1 MPIIGEDNIRPFPT
15 RSMWSD
21 NEEVPKKLEMMPNKL
36 SLSQAIEQINQKFK
50 DLLKIE
56 KDIEQIKESKAKDAS
71 FFIVETI
78 EDIGEKIETKNS
90 VIKELVDTV
99 QSAMVLLGSQETP
112 EVPFLKIVALLSGCI
127 NDMDLDAQ
135 EFRAHN
141 FGNEVARFFKDS
153 IQDEQLMFGITST
166 PYFTENVIKFAGI
179 WAEKSLNRDAALRYG
194 LSCRG
199 SNHLQVKGNI
209 DKTLLKLAK
218 QLIECMLKRNQDI
231 NNIKNNLKASDVVV
245 FLAYGSLDGR
255 NCFAGI
261 QKEYIEGYGHAD
273 FFFCDIVRYILV
285 SAGIPCYSD
294 LLLQDYFGNDIFP
307 EWLIPKNDQ
316 RFIDIF
322 TNWCEKAASF
332 SSHMVMFGSPVYGDK
347 TRNAAA
353 VCHKEWQAFK
363 RGRELQ
369 EDALSL
375 VLISDHRYDAANK
388 VLIDCAS
395 DQNFIEKCFPEEVK
409 DLVYS
414 KHLVDYRHSTSN
426 SSTENILYKQKFET
440 AVRFAF
446 SLINKLTAKNTFRY
460 YDGTNEWSNLFDKLN
475 QLNVEKKSELSQPDQ
490 LADGSNVVGG
500 SSLLFRSPAV
510 VKDVERQ
517 TVADDGDLGIT
528 REATKLSSPKARNVP

>member
-1 MPIIGEDNIRPFPT
+1 MPIIGEDNIRPFQT
-15 RSMWSD
+15 SMWPD
-21 NEEVPKKLEMMPNKL
+21 NEEAPKKTESMSNKP

-56 KDIEQIKESKAKDAS
+56 KDIEEQTKKDPK
-71 FFIVETI
+71 VI
-78 EDIGEKIETKNS
+78 EKKKR

-99 QSAMVLLGSQETP
+99 RSAMFSLGSQETP

-153 IQDEQLMFGITST
+153 IQDEQLMLRITST

-179 WAEKSLNRDAALRYG
+179 WAEKSLNRGAALRYG

-199 SNHLQVKGNI
+199 SNHLQKQGNI
-209 DKTLLKLAK
+209 DNKLLELAK
-218 QLIECMLKRNQDI
+218 QLINCMIKDNPYI
-231 NNIKNNLKASDVVV
+231 NNNNLKDNLKKHEIVV

-255 NCFAGI
+255 NCFSGI

-273 FFFCDIVRYILV
+273 FFFCDIVRYILISV
-285 SAGIPCYSD
+285 GIPCYSD

-322 TNWCEKAASF
+322 TNWCERAASL

-347 TRNAAA
+347 TRSKDT
-353 VCHKEWQAFK
+353 VCRKEWQAFK
-363 RGRELQ
+363 KEKQ
-369 EDALSL
+369 PTQDTLSL
-375 VLISDHRYDAANK
+375 VLISAHRYDSANK
-388 VLIDCAS
+388 YSIDCS
-395 DQNFIEKCFPEEVK
+395 DEQNFLEKCFPEDVK

-414 KHLVDYRHSTSN
+414 KHLVDYRDSTSN
-426 SSTENILYKQKFET
+426 SSTENTLYKQKFET
-440 AVRFAF
+440 VVRFAF
-446 SLINKLTAKNTFRY
+446 DLINKLIEKNAFRY
-460 YDGTNEWSNLFDKLN
+460 YDYETNEWSELFAQLN
-475 QLNVEKKSELSQPDQ
+475 QLNVQEKSKLPKLDQ
-490 LADGSNVVGG
+490 LTDDSNVGSG
-500 SSLLFRSPAV
+500 SSTVLFSRTAG
-510 VKDVERQ
+510 VKDFERQ
-517 TVADDGDLGIT
+517 TVADDNDVGISQ
-528 REATKLSSPKARNVP
+528 EQATKLSSPKARNVP